1 MADDD
6 KKTGVFSLIGGAFR
20 FLFTL
25 LRTLVYLIILVLF
38 IGIVAAISGDGGAPS
53 VPESAVL
60 VVNPTAVVEEY
71 PSFGDFENALIQAFD
86 IETPTRVRDLVRA
99 LEAAQDDDRIK
110 AVHLDLSNL
119 TEMRSVHVD
128 EIGKALEALSDA
140 GKPVFGSSMFMTQ
153 FRYGLLSYGD
163 EVYLN
168 TFGSLDLIGPIAQR
182 TYMSEGLD
190 KLKIERFVYGSGP
203 YKSAGESFVRNDMSD
218 AEREQTTRLLEQRW
232 QEAKERILRNREL
245 DSKELNDYIE
255 NLPELWAAADGDA
268 AAVAADSGL
277 VDGTRSRLALEDRI
291 EEATGIT
298 AGEDRIS
305 FKHYLRTVAPK
316 FDTAEKRIA
325 VVYGMGPILDGKAQF
340 GYIGGESLARTIRN
354 LRNKDNVAAIVFRV
368 DSPGGSASASE
379 DIREQL
385 ELAQLDG
392 KIVVASMGDVA
403 ASGGYWVSATAD
415 EIWAHPQTITG
426 SIGAVGVNTS
436 LDASFEALGIHD
448 DQVTVTKVAED
459 LVAPP
464 GIGEL
469 QRRLMTI
476 FIRGIYQD
484 FLELVSMGRTK
495 TLEEV
500 HEIAQGRVW
509 SGVDAKDLGLV
520 DHLGG
525 LRDAVASAA
534 KLAELDDYRVTYHQ
548 QKQEMNLSLS
558 AISLM
563 LASENSTL
571 SSLLGWLG
579 DLLGEPSMRSEAP
592 WRSQQVYCTAC
603 ESAST
608 AYWP

>member
-1 MADDD
+1 MAHED

-25 LRTLVYLIILVLF
+25 LRALVYLIILVLF
-38 IGIVAAISGDGGAPS
+38 IGIVAALSGDGGPPS

-71 PSFGDFENALIQAFD
+71 PSFGNFENALIQAFD

-119 TEMRSVHVD
+119 TEMKSVHVD

-153 FRYGLLSYGD
+153 FRYGLLSYSD

-168 TFGSLDLIGPIAQR
+168 TFGSLDLIGPIVQR
-182 TYMSEGLD
+182 TYLSEGLD

-203 YKSAGESFVRNDMSD
+203 YKSAGESFVRDDMSD
-218 AEREQTTRLLEQRW
+218 DDREQTSRLLEQRW

-245 DSKELNDYIE
+245 DTKELNDYIE
-255 NLPELWAAADGDA
+255 NLPELWDAADGDA

-298 AGEDRIS
+298 AGEDRVS
-305 FKHYLRTVAPK
+305 FKNYLRTLPPK

-325 VVYGMGPILDGKAQF
+325 VVYGMGPIMDGKAQF
-340 GYIGGESLARTIRN
+340 GSIGGESLARAIRK
-354 LRNKDNVAAIVFRV
+354 LRNEDEVAAIVFRV

-385 ELAQLDG
+385 ELAQQDG
-392 KIVVASMGDVA
+392 KIVVVSMGDVA

-426 SIGAVGVNTS
+426 SIGVVGVNTS

-448 DQVTVTKVAED
+448 DHVTVTKVAED
-459 LVAPP
+459 LVGES

-484 FLELVSMGRTK
+484 FLELVSAGRTK
-495 TLEEV
+495 SVEEV
-500 HEIAQGRVW
+500 HEISQGRVW
-509 SGVDAKDLGLV
+509 SGADAKDLGLV
-520 DHLGG
+520 DQLGG
-525 LRDAVASAA
+525 LQDAVASAA
-534 KLAELDDYRVTYHQ
+534 KLAELEDFKVTYHQ

-563 LASENSTL
+563 LANEHSTL
-571 SSLLGWLG
+571 SNLLGWLA
-579 DLLGEPSMRSEAP
+579 DLLGEESMQSKAP
-592 WRSQQVYCTAC
+592 WRRQQVYCTAC
-603 ESAST
+603 ETAST